1 MNILNQEQGENWTL
15 ANGDCIEVLN
25 SLPENSIHLSIFSP
39 PYASLYTYSNSDRD
53 LGNSV
58 NDRQFYE
65 HFAHVVAGLHRVTK
79 PGRIVCVDVMN
90 IPAMKERDGYIGL
103 KDFRGDVIR
112 EFQGN
117 EAAEMDR
124 AICHVR
130 RRAIEANENG
140 DANRCEKLNRVAFLI
155 EQELLANPGHKGF
168 IFHSEHCAWKDPLIE
183 ATRTKALG
191 LMHKQLCKDSTRSRA
206 GIPQYLLAF
215 RKDGENQEPVAHID
229 GLTEFAGENPPIHGN
244 LSHERWRRYAS
255 PVWMDIN
262 FSNTL
267 NARAARD
274 HEDERHVCPMALD
287 LIERAITLWSNPGD
301 VVFDPF
307 SGVGS
312 TGYQAI
318 KMGRKFVGSEL
329 KQSYFA
335 QACKNIASAK
345 SSQTALF

>member
-1 MNILNQEQGENWTL
+1 MNILNQAQGENWTL
-15 ANGDCIEVLN
+15 ANGDCIEVLK

-58 NDRQFYE
+58 NDDQFYE

-112 EFQGN
+112 AFQK
-117 EAAEMDR
+117 A
-124 AICHVR
+124 
-130 RRAIEANENG
+130 
-140 DANRCEKLNRVAFLI
+140 
-155 EQELLANPGHKGF
+155 GF

-215 RKDGENQEPVAHID
+215 RKDGENPEPVAHID
-229 GLTEFAGENPPIHGN
+229 GLTEFCGENPPIHGN

-267 NARAARD
+267 NAKAARD
-274 HEDERHVCPMALD
+274 NEDERHVCPMALD
-287 LIERAITLWSNPGD
+287 LIERAIQLWSNPGD

-318 KMGRKFVGSEL
+318 KMGRRFVGSEL

-335 QACKNIASAK
+335 QACKNIESAK
-345 SSQTALF
+345 ANQGGLFMDAE

>member
-1 MNILNQEQGENWTL
+1 MNILNQAQGENWTL

-58 NDRQFYE
+58 NDDQFYE
-65 HFAHVVAGLHRVTK
+65 HFAYVVAGLHRVTK

-112 EFQGN
+112 AFQK
-117 EAAEMDR
+117 A
-124 AICHVR
+124 
-130 RRAIEANENG
+130 
-140 DANRCEKLNRVAFLI
+140 
-155 EQELLANPGHKGF
+155 GF

-215 RKDGENQEPVAHID
+215 RKDGENPEPVAHID
-229 GLTEFAGENPPIHGN
+229 GLTEFCGENPPIHGN

-267 NARAARD
+267 NAKAARD
-274 HEDERHVCPMALD
+274 NEDERHVCPMALD
-287 LIERAITLWSNPGD
+287 LIERAIHLWSNPGD

-335 QACKNIASAK
+335 QACKNIESAK
-345 SSQTALF
+345 ANQGCLFMDAA

>member
-1 MNILNQEQGENWTL
+1 MNILNQAQGENWTL

-58 NDRQFYE
+58 NDDQFYE

-112 EFQGN
+112 AFQK
-117 EAAEMDR
+117 A
-124 AICHVR
+124 
-130 RRAIEANENG
+130 
-140 DANRCEKLNRVAFLI
+140 
-155 EQELLANPGHKGF
+155 GF

-215 RKDGENQEPVAHID
+215 RKDGENPEPVAHID
-229 GLTEFAGENPPIHGN
+229 GLTEFCGENPPIHGN

-267 NARAARD
+267 NAKAARD
-274 HEDERHVCPMALD
+274 NEDERHVCPMALD
-287 LIERAITLWSNPGD
+287 LIERAIHLWSNPGD

-335 QACKNIASAK
+335 QACKNIESAK
-345 SSQTALF
+345 ANQGCLFMDAS

>member
-1 MNILNQEQGENWTL
+1 MNILNQAQGDNWTL
-15 ANGDCIEVLN
+15 ANGDCIEVLD

-58 NDRQFYE
+58 NDDQFYE
-65 HFAHVVAGLHRVTK
+65 HFAHVVSGLHRVTK

-112 EFQGN
+112 AFQK
-117 EAAEMDR
+117 A
-124 AICHVR
+124 
-130 RRAIEANENG
+130 
-140 DANRCEKLNRVAFLI
+140 
-155 EQELLANPGHKGF
+155 GF

-229 GLTEFAGENPPIHGN
+229 GLTEFCGENPPIHGN

-267 NARAARD
+267 NAKAARD
-274 HEDERHVCPMALD
+274 NEDERHVCPMALD

-318 KMGRKFVGSEL
+318 KMGRKFVGAEL

-335 QACKNIASAK
+335 QACKNIE
-345 SSQTALF
+345 SSKANQGGLFMCAE

>member
-1 MNILNQEQGENWTL
+1 MNILNQAQGENWTL

-53 LGNSV
+53 LGNST
-58 NDRQFYE
+58 NDAQFYE
-65 HFAHVVAGLHRVTK
+65 HFEHVVAGLHRVTK

-112 EFQGN
+112 AFQK
-117 EAAEMDR
+117 
-124 AICHVR
+124 V
-130 RRAIEANENG
+130 
-140 DANRCEKLNRVAFLI
+140 
-155 EQELLANPGHKGF
+155 GF

-215 RKDGENQEPVAHID
+215 RKDGENPEPVAHID
-229 GLTEFAGENPPIHGN
+229 GLTEFCGENPPIHGN

-267 NARAARD
+267 NAKAARD
-274 HEDERHVCPMALD
+274 NEDERHVCPMALD
-287 LIERAITLWSNPGD
+287 LIERAIQLWSNPGD

-329 KQSYFA
+329 KQSYFT
-335 QACKNIASAK
+335 QACKNLESAK
-345 SSQTALF
+345 ANQGGLFADMESA

>member
-1 MNILNQEQGENWTL
+1 MNILNQAQGENWTM

-25 SLPENSIHLSIFSP
+25 ALPENSIHLSIFSP
-39 PYASLYTYSNSDRD
+39 PYASLYTYSNIDRD
-53 LGNSV
+53 LGNSI
-58 NDRQFYE
+58 NDAQFYE

-112 EFQGN
+112 AFQK
-117 EAAEMDR
+117 
-124 AICHVR
+124 V
-130 RRAIEANENG
+130 
-140 DANRCEKLNRVAFLI
+140 
-155 EQELLANPGHKGF
+155 GF

-215 RKDGENQEPVAHID
+215 RKGGENAEPVAHID

-267 NARAARD
+267 NAKAARD
-274 HEDERHVCPMALD
+274 NEDERHVCPMALD
-287 LIERAITLWSNPGD
+287 LIERAIQLWSNPGD
-301 VVFDPF
+301 VIFDPF

-318 KMGRKFVGSEL
+318 KMGRKFIGSEL
-329 KQSYFA
+329 KQSYFI
-335 QACKNIASAK
+335 QACKNIESAK
-345 SSQTALF
+345 ANQGGLFAEAA

>member
-1 MNILNQEQGENWTL
+1 MNILNQAQGENWTL

-58 NDRQFYE
+58 NDDQFYE

-112 EFQGN
+112 AFQK
-117 EAAEMDR
+117 
-124 AICHVR
+124 V
-130 RRAIEANENG
+130 
-140 DANRCEKLNRVAFLI
+140 
-155 EQELLANPGHKGF
+155 GF

-215 RKDGENQEPVAHID
+215 RKDGENTEPVAHID

-267 NARAARD
+267 NAKAARD
-274 HEDERHVCPMALD
+274 NEDERHVCPMALD

-312 TGYQAI
+312 TGYQSL
-318 KMGRKFVGSEL
+318 KMGRKFIGSEL
-329 KQSYFA
+329 KQSYFT
-335 QACKNIASAK
+335 QACKNLESAK
-345 SSQTALF
+345 ANQGGLFADMESA

>member
-1 MNILNQEQGENWTL
+1 MNILNQAQGENWTL

-58 NDRQFYE
+58 NDDQFYE

-112 EFQGN
+112 AFQK
-117 EAAEMDR
+117 A
-124 AICHVR
+124 
-130 RRAIEANENG
+130 
-140 DANRCEKLNRVAFLI
+140 
-155 EQELLANPGHKGF
+155 GF

-191 LMHKQLCKDSTRSRA
+191 LMHKQLCKDSARSRA
-206 GIPQYLLAF
+206 GIPQYMLAF
-215 RKDGENQEPVAHID
+215 RKDGENPEPVAHID
-229 GLTEFAGENPPIHGN
+229 GLTEFCGENPPIHGN

-267 NARAARD
+267 NAKAARD
-274 HEDERHVCPMALD
+274 NEDERHVCPMALD
-287 LIERAITLWSNPGD
+287 LIERAIQLWSNPGD

-335 QACKNIASAK
+335 QACKNIESAK
-345 SSQTALF
+345 ANQSRLFMDAA

>member
-1 MNILNQEQGENWTL
+1 MNILNQAQGENWTL

-58 NDRQFYE
+58 NDDQFYE

-112 EFQGN
+112 AFQK
-117 EAAEMDR
+117 A
-124 AICHVR
+124 
-130 RRAIEANENG
+130 
-140 DANRCEKLNRVAFLI
+140 
-155 EQELLANPGHKGF
+155 GF

-215 RKDGENQEPVAHID
+215 RKDGENHEPVAHID
-229 GLTEFAGENPPIHGN
+229 GLTEFCGENPPIHGN

-267 NARAARD
+267 NAKAARD
-274 HEDERHVCPMALD
+274 NEDERHVCPMALD
-287 LIERAITLWSNPGD
+287 LIERAIQLWSNPGD

-335 QACKNIASAK
+335 QACKNIESAK
-345 SSQTALF
+345 ANQGGLFSCC

>member
-1 MNILNQEQGENWTL
+1 MNILNQAQGENWTL

-25 SLPENSIHLSIFSP
+25 ALPENSIHLSIFSP

-53 LGNSV
+53 LGNST
-58 NDRQFYE
+58 NDEQFYE

-112 EFQGN
+112 AFQK
-117 EAAEMDR
+117 A
-124 AICHVR
+124 
-130 RRAIEANENG
+130 
-140 DANRCEKLNRVAFLI
+140 
-155 EQELLANPGHKGF
+155 GF

-215 RKDGENQEPVAHID
+215 RKDGENPEPVAHID
-229 GLTEFAGENPPIHGN
+229 GLTEFCGENPPIHGN

-267 NARAARD
+267 NAKAARD
-274 HEDERHVCPMALD
+274 NEDERHVCPMALD

-318 KMGRKFVGSEL
+318 KMGRKFIGSEL
-329 KQSYFA
+329 KQSYFT
-335 QACKNIASAK
+335 QACKNIESAK
-345 SSQTALF
+345 ANQGGLFADMDAAA

>member
-1 MNILNQEQGENWTL
+1 MNIFSQEQGENWTL
-15 ANGDCIEVLN
+15 AHGDCIEVLN
-25 SLPENSIHLSIFSP
+25 SMPDESVHLSIFSP

-58 NDRQFYE
+58 SDDQFYE
-65 HFAHVVAGLHRVTK
+65 HFGYVVGGLHRVTK

-112 EFQGN
+112 AFQK
-117 EAAEMDR
+117 A
-124 AICHVR
+124 
-130 RRAIEANENG
+130 
-140 DANRCEKLNRVAFLI
+140 
-155 EQELLANPGHKGF
+155 GF

-215 RKDGENQEPVAHID
+215 RKDGENQEPVSHID
-229 GLTEFAGENPPIHGN
+229 GMTEFAGENPPIHGN

-267 NARAARD
+267 NAAAARD
-274 HEDERHVCPMALD
+274 NEDERHVCPMALD
-287 LIERAITLWSNPGD
+287 LIERAMYLWSNPGD

-318 KMGRKFVGSEL
+318 KMGRKFIGSEL
-329 KQSYFA
+329 KESYFR
-335 QACKNIASAK
+335 QAVKNISSAR
-345 SSQTALF
+345 SNQGGLF

>member
-1 MNILNQEQGENWTL
+1 MLEGQARIAPRAG
-15 ANGDCIEVLN
+15 
-25 SLPENSIHLSIFSP
+25 
-39 PYASLYTYSNSDRD
+39 SDLCDD
-53 LGNSV
+53 LGQKITDLPRDAV
-58 NDRQFYE
+58 QRGIVD
-65 HFAHVVAGLHRVTK
+65 GLHRVTK

-112 EFQGN
+112 AFQK
-117 EAAEMDR
+117 
-124 AICHVR
+124 V
-130 RRAIEANENG
+130 
-140 DANRCEKLNRVAFLI
+140 
-155 EQELLANPGHKGF
+155 GF

-206 GIPQYLLAF
+206 GIPQYLMAF
-215 RKDGENQEPVAHID
+215 RKDGENAEPVAHIN

-267 NARAARD
+267 NAKAARD
-274 HEDERHVCPMALD
+274 NEDERHVCPMALD

-312 TGYQAI
+312 TGYQSL
-318 KMGRKFVGSEL
+318 KMGRKFIGSEL
-329 KQSYFA
+329 KQSYFT
-335 QACKNIASAK
+335 QACKNLESAK
-345 SSQTALF
+345 ANQGGLFADMESA

>member
-1 MNILNQEQGENWTL
+1 MNILNQAQGENWTL

-53 LGNSV
+53 LGNSI
-58 NDRQFYE
+58 NDDQFYE

-112 EFQGN
+112 AFQK
-117 EAAEMDR
+117 A
-124 AICHVR
+124 
-130 RRAIEANENG
+130 
-140 DANRCEKLNRVAFLI
+140 
-155 EQELLANPGHKGF
+155 GF

-215 RKDGENQEPVAHID
+215 RKDGENPEPVAHID
-229 GLTEFAGENPPIHGN
+229 GLTEFCGENPPIHGN

-267 NARAARD
+267 NAKAARD
-274 HEDERHVCPMALD
+274 NEDERHVCPMALD
-287 LIERAITLWSNPGD
+287 LIERAIQLWSNPGD

-335 QACKNIASAK
+335 QACKNIESAK
-345 SSQTALF
+345 ANQGGLFMDEA

>member
-1 MNILNQEQGENWTL
+1 MSEVLNQQHGDNWSL
-15 ANGDCIEVLN
+15 FNGDCVEVLAG
-25 SLPENSIHLSIFSP
+25 LPENSIHLSIFSP

-58 NDRQFYE
+58 NDQQFYQ
-65 HFAHVVAGLHRVTK
+65 HFDHVIAGLHRVIK
-79 PGRIVCVDVMN
+79 PGRICVVDVMN

-112 EFQGN
+112 AFQ
-117 EAAEMDR
+117 R
-124 AICHVR
+124 
-130 RRAIEANENG
+130 
-140 DANRCEKLNRVAFLI
+140 
-155 EQELLANPGHKGF
+155 QGF

-215 RKDGENQEPVAHID
+215 RKDGENPEPVAHIN
-229 GLTEFAGENPPIHGN
+229 GLEYFVGENEPLHGT

-267 NARAARD
+267 NAQAARD
-274 HEDERHVCPMALD
+274 NEDERHVCPMALD
-287 LIERAITLWSNPGD
+287 LIERAIHLWSNPGD

-312 TGYQAI
+312 TGYMAI
-318 KMGRKFVGSEL
+318 RTGRKFVGSEL
-329 KQSYFA
+329 KASYFA
-335 QACKNIASAK
+335 QACKNIGAAKAS
-345 SSQTALF
+345 QGALFDCEAA